1 MNRTISTR
9 TIIALL
15 ACLMI
20 GWAFV
25 AVPVVHKHQP
35 TQQVP
40 LQDYDASCCFLKA
53 GKVSSGNTSQYALVC
68 VYMLLLLFFI
78 ALQPPVGRCVEENVA
93 VRSIFTKR
101 VTPPR
106 APPTR

>member
-1 MNRTISTR
+1 MSQTISTR

-40 LQDYDASCCFLKA
+40 LQDYDASCSFIKSE
-53 GKVSSGNTSQYALVC
+53 KVSQGTISQYLMACVC
-68 VYMLLLLFFI
+68 LLLFFI
-78 ALQPPVGRCVEENVA
+78 TLRPLVERLAHADVPI
-93 VRSIFTKR
+93 RSIFTKK

-106 APPTR
+106 APPA